1 MKPIFLLLG
10 LTCSAFIA
18 SPRLYAGEAHASVYV
33 LDRSSEF
40 SEMEAACLPYSPQEK
55 TAAARE
61 ILGIAKGPAGSTIFM
76 IAFDR
81 ESPHLGLAPVIV
93 AQGED
98 AKPVRFPA
106 EGAAWP
112 FEKFSRP
119 VDLYVAVFDSA
130 DPELAKLTEYAEW
143 LTDALKERDEVNAL
157 LHAEAIQKRLSNLLR
172 QRRVEDYR
180 VKFGEELT
188 SARVA
193 PSSKA
198 AVTRGNPSD
207 PLLDA
212 AKRAPKSSVAAVR
225 RGLKTLDSEWRQD
238 ARVLSFAPGAPGV
251 LVFPITTP
259 LAL

>member
-1 MKPIFLLLG
+1 MKPIFLLFG
-10 LTCSAFIA
+10 LSSAFIA
-18 SPRLYAGEAHASVYV
+18 SPLLTADEAHASVYV
-33 LDRSSEF
+33 VDRSSEF
-40 SEMEAACLPYSPQEK
+40 SEMEGACLPYSPQEK
-55 TAAARE
+55 TATARE
-61 ILGIAKGPAGSTIFM
+61 ILAIAKGPAGSTVFM
-76 IAFDR
+76 MAFDR
-81 ESPHLGLAPVIV
+81 ETPHLGLAPVIV

-106 EGAAWP
+106 EGGSWP

-130 DPELAKLTEYAEW
+130 DPELAKLSEYSGW
-143 LTDALKERDEVNAL
+143 LTDALQEKDEVNAL

-180 VKFGEELT
+180 VKFGDGLT

-198 AVTRGNPSD
+198 AVTRGTPTD
-207 PLLDA
+207 PLLDGV
-212 AKRAPKSSVAAVR
+212 KREPLSTVAAVR
-225 RGLKTLDSEWRQD
+225 RGLKTLDKEWRQD
-238 ARVLSFAPGAPGV
+238 ARVLTFAPGAPGV

>member
-1 MKPIFLLLG
+1 MKPTALLFG
-10 LTCSAFIA
+10 LTCFTLAG
-18 SPRLYAGEAHASVYV
+18 SPHVRAGEAHASVYV
-33 LDRSSEF
+33 VDQASEF
-40 SEMEAACLPYSPQEK
+40 AETGGACLPYSPQEK
-55 TAAARE
+55 TAASRE
-61 ILGIAKGPAGSTIFM
+61 ILGIAKGPSGSTVFM

-81 ESPHLGLAPVIV
+81 ESPHLGLAPVI
-93 AQGED
+93 ATQGED
-98 AKPVRFPA
+98 SKPVRFPA
-106 EGAAWP
+106 EGSSWP

-143 LTDALKERDEVNAL
+143 LTDALKEKDEVNAL

-180 VKFGEELT
+180 VKYGDEVT
-188 SARVA
+188 SLRVP

-198 AVTRGNPSD
+198 AVTRGSKPD
-207 PLLDA
+207 PLLEGGA
-212 AKRAPKSSVAAVR
+212 RTPKSPVAAVR
-225 RGLKTLDSEWRQD
+225 RGLKTLDREWRED
-238 ARVLSFAPGAPGV
+238 ARVIPFAAGNPGV